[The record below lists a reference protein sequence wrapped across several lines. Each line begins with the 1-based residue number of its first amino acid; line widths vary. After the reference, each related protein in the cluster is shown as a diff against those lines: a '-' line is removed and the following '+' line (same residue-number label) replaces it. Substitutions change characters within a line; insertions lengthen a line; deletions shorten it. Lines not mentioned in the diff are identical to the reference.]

1 VEVQMALLA
10 DYAAPGA
17 DGRLDLCGV
26 VHRLRAPRLPFVRQL
41 MYLVL
46 RVALGPRDPLTEK
59 VVVKVIDPDDRPIHQ
74 FTATAAYDA
83 VPGAERPA
91 GFVSVL
97 ELRRLVFEKPG
108 THTLEVSINS
118 RRHEQVRFDVQAQ
131 PPRNIWPLVM
141 R

>member
-1 VEVQMALLA
+1 MEVQLALLA
-10 DYAAPGA
+10 DYAAPTS
-17 DGRLDLCGV
+17 DGKLDLCGV

-59 VVVKVIDPDDRPIHQ
+59 VVIKVIDPDDRPIKE
-74 FTATAAYDA
+74 FTATAAYEA
-83 VPGAERPA
+83 SPGMERPA

-97 ELRRLVFEKPG
+97 ELRKLVFEKPG
-108 THTLEVSINS
+108 THTLEVYINS
-118 RRHEQVRFDVQAQ
+118 RQRERVRFDVEAQ
-131 PPRNIWPLVM
+131 PPRNVWPLTL